1 MYYINYHT
9 GVEDDT
15 AETIEQAMQIADDA
29 ACYTQQKITIEDENG
44 NAVMTRYWCG
54 VEYDPDEHDCEDPIC
69 FGSYG
74 FYRDWTEE

>member
-29 ACYTQQKITIEDENG
+29 ACYTQQKITIEDGNG
-44 NAVMTRYWCG
+44 NVVMTRPWWG
-54 VEYDPDEHDCEDPIC
+54 VEYDPNEDDCENPIC

-74 FYRDWTEE
+74 YYGDWQ

>member
-15 AETIEQAMQIADDA
+15 AETLEQAMQIADDA

-44 NAVMTRYWCG
+44 NAVMTRYW
-54 VEYDPDEHDCEDPIC
+54 
-69 FGSYG
+69 
-74 FYRDWTEE
+74 